1 MSMNNT
7 WTRTIPS
14 YLLAIMI
21 KGATPA
27 RTGTLMAVGSM
38 TCVQIGLALSVPLF
52 GQLGPLGTVW
62 LRLAWA
68 SVILVVAVRP
78 RPWRFR
84 RRILLAAIALGVV
97 TGGVTM
103 LFMAAIARM
112 PLGTASA
119 LEFLGPLGVAVARGH
134 GRRRLLWPGLAA
146 AGVLVLTHPWQ
157 GGAGNGQE
165 PLGIV
170 FALGAAACWA
180 AYILLTQAVGDEVA
194 GLEGLAV
201 SIPVAALV
209 STPFAVP
216 EIGRALTPH
225 LLLIGLGLALLLP
238 VIPFGLEMYALRRL
252 TTAAFGTL
260 MCLEPALALL
270 AGLVLLG
277 QVPGLSALAG
287 VALVVA
293 AGLGAVRTGA
303 RQDETHVRIESER
316 VGVPAV
322 YIGGAMSEEMTP
334 QENPAKDPE
343 DWVTGDEPMTS
354 PQRSYLQTLAREAG
368 RDVDLDALSKADASR
383 LIDELQVVSGR
394 GTGTAS
400 RVG

>member
-1 MSMNNT
+1 MKSV
-7 WTRTIPS
+7 
-14 YLLAIMI
+14 
-21 KGATPA
+21 TPA

-68 SVILVVAVRP
+68 GLILLVVVRP

-84 RRILLAAIALGVV
+84 RPILLAAIALGVA
-97 TGGVTM
+97 TAGVTM
-103 LFMAAIARM
+103 LFMAAVARM

-119 LEFLGPLGVAVARGH
+119 LEFLGPLGVAVARGSAGGQG
-134 GRRRLLWPGLAA
+134 GRLRLLWPGLAA
-146 AGVLVLTHPWQ
+146 VGVLVLTHPWQ
-157 GGAGNGQE
+157 GGGS

-170 FALGAAACWA
+170 FALGAAVCWA

-194 GLEGLAV
+194 GLAGLAV

-209 STPFAVP
+209 STPFAAVWGAG
-216 EIGRALTPH
+216 EVGGGRALTPH

-270 AGLVLLG
+270 AGLALLG
-277 QVPGLSALAG
+277 QVPQVWALVG

-316 VGVPAV
+316 VGVPAI
-322 YIGGAMSEEMTP
+322 YTGGVMSEEMTP
-334 QENPAKDPE
+334 QENPAKDPG
-343 DWVTGDEPMTS
+343 DWVTGDEPMTG

-394 GTGTAS
+394 GAGAAS
-400 RVG
+400 RAS